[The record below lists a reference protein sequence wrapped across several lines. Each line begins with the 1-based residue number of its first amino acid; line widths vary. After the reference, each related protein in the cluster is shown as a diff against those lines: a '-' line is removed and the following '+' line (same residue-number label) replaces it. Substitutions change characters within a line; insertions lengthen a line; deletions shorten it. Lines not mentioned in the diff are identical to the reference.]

1 MEKMVITTCALDC
14 PDNCGMIAKVE
25 NGRLLRLEANP
36 TNGFTNGFLCEKGY
50 RYIDRV
56 YNNKRVVF
64 PHKKVKGEWQR
75 ISWDEALDT
84 IAERIRFY
92 LDEYGNGSI
101 MHFWRTSSW
110 GATKHLVRR
119 VFNLLGGVTITKGSL
134 CSGSLMAA
142 QKEDM
147 GARLPHDPDDL
158 LNSRVII
165 IWGRDPVKSNIHL
178 VPILKKA
185 KRQGATLILID
196 PIRTKTAM
204 ICDEHIAPRPGSD
217 GYLAVGIAKEILG
230 MDLFDF
236 NFIQNHTSG
245 YDNYVSLLKSFSME
259 EIVHKCDVELDV
271 IRKLAQIY
279 VGQKPSSILLG
290 FGLNKWVHSPEMIR
304 LIDALAAISGN
315 LGIEGGGISEAF
327 DTKRHFDSQIFA
339 TDHVRYIREI
349 PEPLIGEGILKSENP
364 PIKMAWINGTN
375 PVVSC
380 PNSNKVIRALKG
392 LDFLVVVDHFMT
404 DTADLAHIFL
414 PSTTFL
420 EEEDIVVSWGHN
432 WIGPVNKAI
441 EPLGE
446 SKSDLLIAQELAKKL
461 GLKKEMEG
469 TPREW
474 LKRVFQP
481 MERAGL
487 TVEQVMKSPAKCPI
501 NPMVAFKEKR
511 FLTPSGKF
519 EFITEFYKEQK
530 KKFPYHLITA
540 LGDKWINSLILEDQ
554 HPKIPR
560 VCIHP
565 NLAHEKGIF
574 ENSKV
579 FIKSAVGELIA
590 EAHLSDAV
598 REDTIMISHGTWLK
612 RGGGDNQLT
621 EDLISTFGNMAAY
634 YSTTVSIEA
643 VKTE

>member
-1 MEKMVITTCALDC
+1 
-14 PDNCGMIAKVE
+14 
-25 NGRLLRLEANP
+25 
-36 TNGFTNGFLCEKGY
+36 
-50 RYIDRV
+50 
-56 YNNKRVVF
+56 
-64 PHKKVKGEWQR
+64 
-75 ISWDEALDT
+75 
-84 IAERIRFY
+84 
-92 LDEYGNGSI
+92 
-101 MHFWRTSSW
+101 
-110 GATKHLVRR
+110 
-119 VFNLLGGVTITKGSL
+119 
-134 CSGSLMAA
+134 
-142 QKEDM
+142 
-147 GARLPHDPDDL
+147 
-158 LNSRVII
+158 
-165 IWGRDPVKSNIHL
+165 
-178 VPILKKA
+178 
-185 KRQGATLILID
+185 
-196 PIRTKTAM
+196 
-204 ICDEHIAPRPGSD
+204 
-217 GYLAVGIAKEILG
+217 
-230 MDLFDF
+230 
-236 NFIQNHTSG
+236 
-245 YDNYVSLLKSFSME
+245 
-259 EIVHKCDVELDV
+259 
-271 IRKLAQIY
+271 
-279 VGQKPSSILLG
+279 
-290 FGLNKWVHSPEMIR
+290 
-304 LIDALAAISGN
+304 
-315 LGIEGGGISEAF
+315 
-327 DTKRHFDSQIFA
+327 
-339 TDHVRYIREI
+339 
-349 PEPLIGEGILKSENP
+349 
-364 PIKMAWINGTN
+364 
-375 PVVSC
+375 
-380 PNSNKVIRALKG
+380 
-392 LDFLVVVDHFMT
+392 MT

-469 TPREW
+469 TPMEW

-643 VKTE
+643 VKIE